1 MLGTITKKIFMQTFS
16 GDWVVLFN
24 MSESCKEGKVEALPC
39 SCHTGITVAEK
50 AEESGI
56 LLVPECVC

>member
-1 MLGTITKKIFMQTFS
+1 MQTFS